1 MILKYDELH
10 LQLDTFKFF
19 FSFKSNLRR
28 ESDFLVKV
36 AAVGFESNEC
46 NFLRNCAK
54 DRFLGY
60 ELATHFSLL
69 GNDKNLKKVKTIFK
83 L

>member
-28 ESDFLVKV
+28 ESDFLVFVKRHWV
-36 AAVGFESNEC
+36 LQVMNAAAVFWEIVQKIDFFDTTC
-46 NFLRNCAK
+46 PNF
-54 DRFLGY
+54 
-60 ELATHFSLL
+60 FSSLEMI
-69 GNDKNLKKVKTIFK
+69 KT
-83 L
+83 